1 MSPRTWRFR
10 LEDIDCSL
18 DMISQYVEG
27 LEYESWEKDRKTI
40 DAVIRNIEIIG
51 EAASHLPDEFKELHI
66 DIPWYQMKGM
76 RNMLIH
82 EYFGVDIDVLWKTI
96 QEDLPV
102 LKIKIQKLLLQI

>member
-1 MSPRTWRFR
+1 VSPRKWRFR
-10 LEDIDCSL
+10 IEDIEDSL
-18 DMISQYVEG
+18 NMIFQYVEN
-27 LEYESWEKDRKTI
+27 LDYESWTKDRKTI

-51 EAASHLPDEFKELHI
+51 EAATHLPEEFKEQHT

-96 QEDLPV
+96 QEDLPL
-102 LKIKIQKLLLQI
+102 LKTKIQILLLQI

>member
-1 MSPRTWRFR
+1 MSSRKWRFR
-10 LEDIDCSL
+10 IEDIEDSL
-18 DMISQYVEG
+18 NMIFQYVEN
-27 LEYESWEKDRKTI
+27 LDYESWTKDRKTI

-51 EAASHLPDEFKELHI
+51 EAATHLPEDFKEQHA

-96 QEDLPV
+96 QEDLPL
-102 LKIKIQKLLLQI
+102 LKTKIQILLLQI